1 MDGKAQ
7 YTMIVTRERRGGSSA
22 QKLRGEEKAVLLLSS
37 TLRQIP
43 QNLKTVTRELV
54 FNF

>member
-7 YTMIVTRERRGGSSA
+7 NTMIVTSEGSRGSSA
-22 QKLRGEEKAVLLLSS
+22 QKLRSEEKAILLLSS

-43 QNLKTVTRELV
+43 QNLKTVTKELV